1 MKPGASPIT
10 VSYSGGSASL
20 YADDVLYTFVTEPFD
35 RPEFSNEKLK
45 AAPTTS
51 GALPT
56 IVYSFANTPLQLAA
70 SCAGDVPRPL
80 NPDDSNIDS
89 IKWRFDIQRYTI
101 KGAPSAAAEVDKL
114 FTQAAIGIK
123 LLAKF
128 QAHLATAN
136 MPVSYTKLV
145 SLQGDSFTY
154 LTSTGVSLSGDSI
167 GGTASNMLITECIP
181 DVAYEVTTSGG
192 GKLLLKSFSLVIE
205 NRIINALSA

>member
-20 YADDVLYTFVTEPFD
+20 YADEVIYSFVTEPFD
-35 RPEFSNEKLK
+35 RLEFSNDKLK

-56 IVYSFANTPLQLAA
+56 VVYSFANTPLQLAA

-80 NPDDSNIDS
+80 NPDDDNINS

-101 KGAPSAAAEVDKL
+101 KGAASAAAEVDKL
-114 FTQAAIGIK
+114 YTQAATHIK
-123 LLAKF
+123 FLAKF
-128 QAHLATAN
+128 QAHLVSAQLN
-136 MPVSYTKLV
+136 VSYTKLV
-145 SLQGDSFTY
+145 ALQGDSFTY
-154 LTSTGVSLSGDSI
+154 LTTTGVSLAGDSI
-167 GGTASNMLITECIP
+167 GGTATNMLITECVP

-192 GKLLLKSFSLVIE
+192 GKLLLKKFSLTIE
-205 NRIINALSA
+205 NRIINALAA